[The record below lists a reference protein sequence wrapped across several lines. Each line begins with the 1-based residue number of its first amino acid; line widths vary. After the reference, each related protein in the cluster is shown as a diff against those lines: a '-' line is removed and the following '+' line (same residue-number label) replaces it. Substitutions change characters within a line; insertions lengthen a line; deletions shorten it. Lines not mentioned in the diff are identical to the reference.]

1 MRRNQAMNAYEKLY
15 TNTKSQFTVIDNNKE
30 YTLGELMLMKA
41 NKKKEA
47 SKLPAVSVGTR
58 SVTSFLSYVNEK
70 LTVKNPP
77 KQDVTIKRFPLRTA
91 CTAFLSALVM
101 CSFVLSLGVFSGKNI
116 ASSSSSMQEPETY
129 ISESELNEEN
139 LEK

>member
-1 MRRNQAMNAYEKLY
+1 MNAYEKLY
-15 TNTKSQFTVIDNNKE
+15 NNTKSQFTVVDNNKE

-41 NKKKEA
+41 NKKKEKNTLPTVA
-47 SKLPAVSVGTR
+47 SAGAR
-58 SVTSFLSYVNEK
+58 SVTTFFSYVNEK
-70 LTVKNPP
+70 LTIKNPP

-101 CSFVLSLGVFSGKNI
+101 CSFVLSLGIFSGKNI
-116 ASSSSSMQEPETY
+116 TSPSTSMQESESY
-129 ISESELNEEN
+129 IAESELNEEN